1 MKGLKARILSLGF
14 KALSDSVFACRV
26 GDLVHTV
33 MLNKD
38 RYGGDIV
45 SVLVSIPAFFE
56 AGAALTVETLQSP
69 LSGDISPPRRSQ
81 KL

>member
-1 MKGLKARILSLGF
+1 LSN
-14 KALSDSVFACRV
+14 SVLACRV

-45 SVLVSIPAFFE
+45 SVLVSIPAFFD
-56 AGAALTVETLQSP
+56 AGV
-69 LSGDISPPRRSQ
+69 G
-81 KL
+81 